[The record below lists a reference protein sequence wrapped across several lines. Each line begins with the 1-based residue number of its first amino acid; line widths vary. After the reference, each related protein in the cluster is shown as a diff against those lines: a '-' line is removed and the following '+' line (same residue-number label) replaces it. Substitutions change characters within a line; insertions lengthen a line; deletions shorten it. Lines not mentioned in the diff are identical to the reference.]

1 MCPAHDAMLNG
12 KWKSHANGIHMGSHF
27 TYERKF
33 TRDLDSHEQLIH
45 MSFNLGE
52 LDQNQGCFLYAKCR
66 LGVKCEWNSHGKPLR
81 VWVDVHT
88 RLGFTR
94 AVDSQELQIWAS
106 WDLVFLISLPCQ
118 RSDTLRTK
126 SSGKMPPSRRVQ
138 GLYRLR
144 DVTAAD
150 CDVSSSQGFPKPRQ
164 PKPNKLNFRINP
176 CSDNH
181 QNRLDIY
188 RKNSEINVLTQNN
201 VSVFF
206 DTQIWQ
212 TNGWFLPWRKRESS
226 AIFGTE

>member
-1 MCPAHDAMLNG
+1 
-12 KWKSHANGIHMGSHF
+12 
-27 TYERKF
+27 
-33 TRDLDSHEQLIH
+33 
-45 MSFNLGE
+45 
-52 LDQNQGCFLYAKCR
+52 
-66 LGVKCEWNSHGKPLR
+66 
-81 VWVDVHT
+81 
-88 RLGFTR
+88 
-94 AVDSQELQIWAS
+94 
-106 WDLVFLISLPCQ
+106 
-118 RSDTLRTK
+118 
-126 SSGKMPPSRRVQ
+126 MPPSRRVQ

-201 VSVFF
+201 VSVLS

-212 TNGWFLPWRKRESS
+212 TNG
-226 AIFGTE
+226 